1 MLLKGCVGYLA
12 SIVDTTKNV
21 VTELIDIRVV
31 CKFPDVFPE
40 ELLGLPPDQEIEFEI
55 ELLPRMTPISNAPYR
70 MAPT

>member
-21 VTELIDIRVV
+21 GTELSKVGVV
-31 CKFPDVFPE
+31 CKFHDVFPE

-55 ELLPRMTPISNAPYR
+55 DLLPRTVPISKAPY
-70 MAPT
+70 